1 MSIETVQFVEMIRQ
15 AAAALPPRLAQ
26 RPAAGYALHCDK
38 CGRATTHAV
47 HDRGV
52 DEIYTCSVCGQE
64 QVFRVR

>member
-15 AAAALPPRLAQ
+15 AYARQQQVRQKPAVGLALYCERCCQ
-26 RPAAGYALHCDK
+26 V
-38 CGRATTHAV
+38 TTHSV
-47 HDRGV
+47 HDRGL